1 MQKFRKIK
9 YKKKIIKVYW
19 KTLKDCWGLYEG
31 SKLQLS
37 IDPNQSKMNM
47 AKTIYHELWHIIC
60 DLNEVSLIKKMV
72 FIDYDNAFITLSCFN

>member
-19 KTLKDCWGLYEG
+19 KSLKDCWGLYEG

-37 IDPNQSKMNM
+37 IDPNQSKMNL
-47 AKTIYHELWHIIC
+47 AKTI
-60 DLNEVSLIKKMV
+60 
-72 FIDYDNAFITLSCFN
+72 